1 MSFTSIRLLM
11 WFTVL
16 MLFSDMALEF
26 ITAYYEHGNLVMRKS
41 KIAYN
46 YFRKNFPYD
55 AIAIITFTIRVSFP
69 TDDYRWIYFF
79 FYFKIFWIIK
89 VD

>member
-1 MSFTSIRLLM
+1 MI

-16 MLFSDMALEF
+16 MLFFDMALEF

-41 KIAYN
+41 KIFYN
-46 YFRKNFPYD
+46 YLGKNFPYD
-55 AIAIITFTIRVSFP
+55 AIAFVCFTFRASIP